1 MNYYPFGLKH
11 KGYNNVTSANGN
23 SVAQKFK
30 YNGKEIE
37 SPFDQNIIVYE
48 NEETIQNRFGG
59 ESVTVPGF
67 AAAVYDVIIGSEML
81 QEWDKVQKGCS
92 WFAKHFP
99 DAYMVLL
106 D

>member
-1 MNYYPFGLKH
+1 M
-11 KGYNNVTSANGN
+11 
-23 SVAQKFK
+23 QKFK

-48 NEETIQNRFGG
+48 NEETIENRFGG
-59 ESVTVPGF
+59 DKVTVPGF
-67 AAAVYDVIIGSEML
+67 AAAVYDVIMGAEML

-92 WFAKHFP
+92 WFMKHFP
-99 DAYMVLL
+99 KAYMVLL